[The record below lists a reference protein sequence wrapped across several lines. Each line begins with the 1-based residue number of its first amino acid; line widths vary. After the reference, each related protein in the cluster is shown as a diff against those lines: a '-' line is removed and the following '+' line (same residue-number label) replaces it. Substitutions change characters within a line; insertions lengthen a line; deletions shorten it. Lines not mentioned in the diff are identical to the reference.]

1 MCQEERASLQRGMN
15 FRLRSGASVILMSR
29 RIGAPYADAVDEDGR
44 VLIYEGHDVPAQKSG
59 PPPKSV
65 DQPWTSIGGR
75 PAQNKLF
82 FDAAKRAAEG
92 SQEPE
97 SVRVYEKIKQGIWT
111 YNGTF
116 HLTNAWI
123 AKTGQRKVFK
133 FRLVLAEETA
143 GLASSEPLVDLPHNR
158 LIPSEVKLEVWKRDG
173 GQCVLCG
180 KQDNLH
186 FDHDVPFSKGGS
198 SLVATNI
205 RATVREAQ
213 SLKARPDRVKRSEE
227 TLLVRLEIEVFRSL

>member
-29 RIGAPYADAVDEDGR
+29 RIGAPYADAVDEEGR

-111 YNGTF
+111 T
-116 HLTNAWI
+116 T
-123 AKTGQRKVFK
+123 
-133 FRLVLAEETA
+133 
-143 GLASSEPLVDLPHNR
+143 EPS
-158 LIPSEVKLEVWKRDG
+158 I
-173 GQCVLCG
+173 
-180 KQDNLH
+180 
-186 FDHDVPFSKGGS
+186 
-198 SLVATNI
+198 
-205 RATVREAQ
+205 
-213 SLKARPDRVKRSEE
+213 
-227 TLLVRLEIEVFRSL
+227 